1 MGIGDILLC
10 IFLPPFA
17 SGVRNRGCGSMLMVG
32 LLTLLFW
39 LPGTI
44 AAFVMTM
51 GYAQPQQ
58 TIIIQQA
65 PPQEPSKED

>member
-17 SGVRNRGCGSMLMVG
+17 SGVRNRGCGTMLLVG
-32 LLTLLFW
+32 ILWLFLW

-44 AAFVMTM
+44 AAF
-51 GYAQPQQ
+51 
-58 TIIIQQA
+58 IICLSN
-65 PPQEPSKED
+65 PPQPPQP